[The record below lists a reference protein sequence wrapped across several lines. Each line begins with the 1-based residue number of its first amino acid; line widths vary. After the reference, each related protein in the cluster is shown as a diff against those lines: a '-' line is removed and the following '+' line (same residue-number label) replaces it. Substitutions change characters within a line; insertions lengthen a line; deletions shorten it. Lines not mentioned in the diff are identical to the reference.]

1 MLREIGERFIPEA
14 LKRILRKW
22 LWPWLR
28 FFPEPVIKVRTY
40 YPGCRIKITKPGET
54 WLVEASNEE
63 PGKIPSEL
71 IKDIFG
77 GLLQKHI
84 GPDTNLN
91 RGFHF
96 DFALDSVCLE
106 SWRDIHNGR
115 IDRLIGDNG
124 GEYESERIGAFGFLL
139 GTTKPERLK
148 YIDMTNKSPDKFA
161 FVETE
166 KYSPNMKNFLS
177 LLDYKRKFKY
187 IIDLPGHTYSTKS
200 YWMLFLKRPMFYI
213 EPNQKFAWE
222 KRLRPWIH
230 YIPVK
235 HDFSDL
241 EKHYDWAQ
249 GNPEKVDM
257 IASNLYEFGVNQ
269 IPPERVH
276 ENFLCHI
283 RKCVSSADRRQV
295 K

>member
-1 MLREIGERFIPEA
+1 MLREIGERIIPEP

-28 FFPEPVIKVRTY
+28 YSPAPVIQVRTY
-40 YPGCRIKITKPGET
+40 YPGCRITITRPGET
-54 WLVEASNEE
+54 WLVETSNDE
-63 PGKIPSEL
+63 PDKIPSEL

-77 GLLQKHI
+77 GLLEKHI
-84 GPDTNLN
+84 EPDINLN
-91 RGFHF
+91 RGFSF

-115 IDRLIGDNG
+115 IDRLMRDNRV
-124 GEYESERIGAFGFLL
+124 ECESERIGAFGFLL

-148 YIDMTNKSPDKFA
+148 YIDRTKQSPDKFE
-161 FVETE
+161 FRETE
-166 KYSPNMKNFLS
+166 KFSSNMKNYLS

-187 IIDLPGHTYSTKS
+187 VIDLPGHTYSTKS
-200 YWMLFLKRPMFYI
+200 YWMLFLKRPVFYI

-222 KRLRPWIH
+222 KRLKPWVH

-235 HDFSDL
+235 RDFSDL

-249 GNPEKVDM
+249 ANPDKVEA
-257 IASNLYEFGVNQ
+257 ISSNLYEFGVKQ
-269 IPPERVH
+269 MSPEMVH
-276 ENFLCHI
+276 EGFLRHV
-283 RKCVSSADRRQV
+283 RKCVSSSARR
-295 K
+295 KAK